1 MKELLDALSA
11 RDKKGL
17 RFFHFLSEEEIITLS
32 RYCERK
38 DAKSGEVLINEG
50 EKSEFLAFIIS
61 GRLEATKD
69 TGFKGNDIVLAE
81 YSQGSTFGELG
92 LLDRRPSGVTIAA
105 VEDSTLVILK
115 HHKFESLAME
125 DSTLALKLLKGLLL
139 TASIRLTKCYD
150 RFVSVL

>member
-1 MKELLDALSA
+1 MKELLDDLSL
-11 RDKKGL
+11 RDKKAL
-17 RFFHFLSEEEIITLS
+17 RFFRFLSEEDLIILS

-38 DAKSGEVLINEG
+38 EAKSGEILINEG
-50 EKSEFLAFIIS
+50 ERSEYLAFIIS

-92 LLDRRPSGVTIAA
+92 LLDRRPSGVTIVA
-105 VEDSTLVILK
+105 VEDSSMVILN
-115 HHKFESLAME
+115 HLKFESLATE
-125 DSTLALKLLKGLLL
+125 NSPLALKLLKGLLL